1 MNRLAIIIA
10 EMQTGEKFASGV
22 GYIFNINDDTIILI
36 EPQRFKDGRWV
47 KMNQRFLKIELARL
61 RRSEGYFEIWGGS
74 LA

>member
-1 MNRLAIIIA
+1 MNMNRLAIIIA

-47 KMNQRFLKIELARL
+47 KMNQRFLKIELGKIKKVRGIL
-61 RRSEGYFEIWGGS
+61 
-74 LA
+74 

>member
-1 MNRLAIIIA
+1 MNMNRLAIIIV

-47 KMNQRFLKIELARL
+47 KMNQRFLKIELGKIKKVRGIL
-61 RRSEGYFEIWGGS
+61 
-74 LA
+74 